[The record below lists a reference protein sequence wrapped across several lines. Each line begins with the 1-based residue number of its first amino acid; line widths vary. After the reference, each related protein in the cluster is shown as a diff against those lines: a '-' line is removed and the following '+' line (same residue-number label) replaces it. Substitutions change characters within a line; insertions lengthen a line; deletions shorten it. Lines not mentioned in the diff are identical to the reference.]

1 MSKNT
6 DLQAG
11 ISCGGWYEVV
21 LGGMGWYW
29 VVSGVGIQCLYTVLL
44 YGVGIRG
51 WHALVCGG
59 NNIK

>member
-1 MSKNT
+1 
-6 DLQAG
+6 
-11 ISCGGWYEVV
+11 VV